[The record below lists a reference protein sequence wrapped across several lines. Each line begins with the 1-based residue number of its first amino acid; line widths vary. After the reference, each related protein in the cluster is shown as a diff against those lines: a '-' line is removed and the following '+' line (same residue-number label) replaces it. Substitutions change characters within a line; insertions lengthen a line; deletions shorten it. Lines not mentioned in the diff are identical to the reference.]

1 MSITAIV
8 ENGSIRLPA
17 GIHLPD
23 GTEVRVEV
31 RTVPTSPLPQKT
43 FRERYARYIG
53 VVRDGPVDLA
63 DNHDHYL
70 HGAPKHT
77 P

>member
-1 MSITAIV
+1 MSITATV
-8 ENGSIRLPA
+8 ENDSIRLPA

-31 RTVPTSPLPQKT
+31 RQLPGAKLPEKT
-43 FRERYARYIG
+43 FGERYARFIG
-53 VVRDGPVDLA
+53 VVKDGPADLA

-70 HGAPKHT
+70 HGAPKNA